1 MKLTSQKAKS
11 LLALAGLFIA
21 SVSAQ
26 AATTYTANDL
36 ILGFR
41 QNDPS
46 NTNTLLV
53 NIGSANN
60 FRGTTIT
67 TGTIASLG
75 TAISNWYQPVSGS
88 TWFSDPN
95 VTWGIV
101 ATIGSASQAV
111 AGVNGVR
118 DFANTLYGTVF
129 ESTYGT
135 QSSTPLTA
143 GSASQGGVR
152 SSIVTMANA
161 FNGQTQTA
169 GINATI
175 QPNGTTSSWNS
186 YQSGAGFGGQG
197 FSFFSGLE
205 GQFANGTAGNNAPL
219 DLYRFAGNAASG
231 TNAEYL
237 GTFSINNTGTLSFA
251 TTTPGAVPEPG
262 RVAFMGLGLGAFLM
276 RRRRAARATAA

>member
-1 MKLTSQKAKS
+1 MKLTSLKAKS

-75 TAISNWYQPVSGS
+75 TAITNWYQPVSGS

-101 ATIGSASQAV
+101 ATIGASNQSV

-118 DFANTLYGTVF
+118 DFANTLYGTQF

-135 QSSTPLTA
+135 QSSTPNDA
-143 GSASQGGVR
+143 GSSTQGLVR
-152 SSIVTMANA
+152 SDIASMGSA
-161 FNGQTQTA
+161 FNGQAQTA

-175 QPNGTTSSWNS
+175 QANGATNSWNS
-186 YQSGAGFGGQG
+186 FQSSAGFGGQG
-197 FSFFSGLE
+197 FSFFSALE
-205 GQFANGTAGNNAPL
+205 GQFANGTAGNNAAL
-219 DLYRFAGNAASG
+219 DLFRFAGNAASG
-231 TNAEYL
+231 TASQYL
-237 GTFSINNTGTLSFA
+237 GTFTMDNTGTLSFA

-262 RVAFMGLGLGAFLM
+262 RFAFLGLGLGGFLL
-276 RRRRAARATAA
+276 RRRRAARVTAA